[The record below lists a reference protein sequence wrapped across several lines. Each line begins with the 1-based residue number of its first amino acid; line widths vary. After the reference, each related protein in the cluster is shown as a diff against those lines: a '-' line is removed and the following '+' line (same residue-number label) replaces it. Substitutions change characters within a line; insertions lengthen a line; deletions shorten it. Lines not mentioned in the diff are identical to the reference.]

1 MILSRRVR
9 IIQSVVKQHVV
20 LAAVA
25 NVTNTNV
32 YAVRVRIDVH
42 VIINGFP
49 VDPVIRAI
57 RRSGFSTHPFQRDW
71 AQDYFKVC
79 KQMMKYN
86 KHMGKSGRTFM

>member
-1 MILSRRVR
+1 MILGRRVQ
-9 IIQSVVKQHVV
+9 IIQSVVKQHVA

-49 VDPVIRAI
+49 VDPVIQAI
-57 RRSGFSTHPFQRDW
+57 RQSGFSTHPNTSVITRSSLVYC
-71 AQDYFKVC
+71 YFYKL
-79 KQMMKYN
+79 
-86 KHMGKSGRTFM
+86 HMYLSQ